1 MPGHIKILMLED
13 SLSDAKLIQWQLK
26 KDLVEFT
33 PRVVGKKEE
42 YIDAFTSFAPDVIL
56 CDHSLPGFNSMEA
69 LKTAKKLAKD
79 IPFILVTGSVSEE
92 YAVSIIKAG
101 AEDYILKTNL
111 ARLSMAIISALRQ
124 KESELRLRKSEEQFQ
139 ETIDKMFDGIQI
151 IGFDWKYLYVNDIV
165 ARQGKYPKEELLGC
179 TMMEKYPGIE
189 ETKMFKT
196 LAHCM
201 NNRVPVEMEN
211 EFDYADGTKG
221 WFLLSIQ
228 PAAEGV
234 LVLSKDISE
243 KKRAMLKLEEQNAEL
258 LKINSELDRFVYSAS
273 HEMRAP
279 LCNVLGLNTLAK
291 TSRDEQ
297 LRQDLFTKIET
308 SVGRLDAIIHEIV
321 HFSRNSRLD
330 IKREKIDF
338 EELFNKSIEMCQ
350 DIEGR
355 DKISAVFEIKGNH
368 PFYSDKSR
376 LEVMMKNMVS
386 NGIKFSDPHKKNPFV
401 KILAV
406 LSESGLE
413 LTISDNGTGIDEKF
427 TGEIFKMFYRA
438 NESKSGTGL
447 GLYIVKEVIEKLGGD
462 IRVQSYPGAGSTF
475 FIRLPNMPEALSV
488 PEKKSSASE

>member
-13 SLSDAKLIQWQLK
+13 SPSDAKLIQWQLK

-33 PRVVGKKEE
+33 PQVVGNKED
-42 YIDAFTSFAPDVIL
+42 YIDAITSFAPDVIL

-69 LKTAKKLAKD
+69 LKIAKELAED

-124 KESELRLRKSEEQFQ
+124 KEAELRLRKSEQQFQ

-165 ARQGKYPKEELLGC
+165 ANQGKYTKEELLGS
-179 TMMEKYPGIE
+179 TMMEKYLGIE
-189 ETKMFKT
+189 KTKMYKT
-196 LAHCM
+196 LEHSM
-201 NNRVPVEMEN
+201 NHRVQLEMEN
-211 EFDYADGTKG
+211 EFVFPDGSKG

-228 PAAEGV
+228 PAAEGI
-234 LVLSKDISE
+234 LILSKDISE

-258 LKINSELDRFVYSAS
+258 LKINAELDRFVYSAS

-291 TSRDEQ
+291 TNRDEQ
-297 LRQDLFTKIET
+297 LRQDLFKKIET

-330 IKREKIDF
+330 VKREKIDL
-338 EELFNKSIEMCQ
+338 EALFCRSIDMCQ
-350 DIEGR
+350 DMEGR
-355 DKISAVFEIKGNH
+355 DKVTTEFEIRGDH
-368 PFYSDKSR
+368 VFYSDKNR
-376 LEVMMKNMVS
+376 LEVLMKNMLS

-406 LSESGLE
+406 LTEPGLE
-413 LTISDNGTGIDEKF
+413 LTISDNGIGINEKF

-438 NESKSGTGL
+438 NESKTGTGL
-447 GLYIVKEVIEKLGGD
+447 GLYIVKEVVEKLGGD
-462 IRVQSYPGAGSTF
+462 IRVQSYAGAGSTF
-475 FIRLPNMPEALSV
+475 FIRVPNMEESPSFA
-488 PEKKSSASE
+488 EKKSRASQ